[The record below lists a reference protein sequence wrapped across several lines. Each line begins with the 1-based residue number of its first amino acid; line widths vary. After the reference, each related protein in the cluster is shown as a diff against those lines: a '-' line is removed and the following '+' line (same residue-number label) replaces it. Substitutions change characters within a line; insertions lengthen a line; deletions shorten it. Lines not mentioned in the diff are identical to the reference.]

1 MKNKIVLHREL
12 EGAVFNCK
20 TALQRAQEA
29 LYQLNALADYPTPST
44 LADVTTKSL
53 VAFVEQRI
61 KAVMAT
67 SLYTTLEK
75 EKITNNWIEWK
86 VKAMPYVGAVES
98 FVNDWQDVFPV
109 LDTSDMTILTSDIT
123 ESLTHRYIVEV
134 PLQAHAHL
142 ALIEDVKKSIR
153 ALRQWEKE
161 QDLKKIP
168 LKELVNT
175 SEDNLLQSWAS
186 GFIKVNDADD
196 EGAKRWREAV
206 YNATF

>member
-1 MKNKIVLHREL
+1 MENTIILQREL
-12 EGAVFNCK
+12 EEAAYQCRRSLRK
-20 TALQRAQEA
+20 AQEA

-44 LADVTTKSL
+44 LADVTTSNL
-53 VAFVEQRI
+53 LAFVAQRI
-61 KAVMAT
+61 NAVEAT
-67 SLYTTLEK
+67 DLYTISEK
-75 EKITNNWIEWK
+75 EERANNWTEWQ
-86 VKAMPYVGAVES
+86 VNTMPYVVTIES
-98 FVNDWQDVFPV
+98 FFNDWQDVSPV
-109 LDTSDMTILTSDIT
+109 LDTSDMTILTSDIN
-123 ESLTHRYIVEV
+123 ESLTPRFTVEI

-142 ALIEDVKKSIR
+142 TLIEDVKKSIR

>member
-1 MKNKIVLHREL
+1 MENTIILQREL
-12 EGAVFNCK
+12 EEAAYQCRRSLRK
-20 TALQRAQEA
+20 AQEA

-44 LADVTTKSL
+44 LADVTTSNL
-53 VAFVEQRI
+53 LAFVEQRI
-61 KAVMAT
+61 KAVEAT
-67 SLYTTLEK
+67 DLYTISEK
-75 EKITNNWIEWK
+75 EERANNWTEWR
-86 VKAMPYVGAVES
+86 VKTMPYVGAVES
-98 FVNDWQDVFPV
+98 FVNDWQDVAPV

-134 PLQAHAHL
+134 PLQAHTHL

-168 LKELVNT
+168 LKELVDT
-175 SEDNLLQSWAS
+175 SEENLLQSWAS
-186 GFIKVNDADD
+186 GFIKVNDAGDD
-196 EGAKRWREAV
+196 SAKRWREAV